1 MLHGYGS
8 SGAQHERYFRLAA
21 AADERGMLYAHPDG
35 TRDSYRER
43 FWNATDACC
52 DFEVRGT
59 ADAAYLA
66 GIVAE
71 IAATVSVDSGRI
83 FFVGH
88 SNGGFMSHAMACS
101 HAGLVAGIVSFA
113 GMAPADPD
121 DCPASE
127 PVAVLQIHGD
137 ADDVVTYEG
146 GQLEPSTVDAPGEEP
161 LAPYPSV
168 DETAALWLELNGCSG
183 LVRSATRLDVAARRD
198 GPPGPAEAV
207 VRQSTDCQTGGHVET
222 WTVPHGGHAFEFS
235 PTFQELVLDFLLA
248 HPRP

>member
-1 MLHGYGS
+1 
-8 SGAQHERYFRLAA
+8 
-21 AADERGMLYAHPDG
+21 
-35 TRDSYRER
+35 
-43 FWNATDACC
+43 
-52 DFEVRGT
+52 
-59 ADAAYLA
+59 
-66 GIVAE
+66 
-71 IAATVSVDSGRI
+71 
-83 FFVGH
+83 
-88 SNGGFMSHAMACS
+88 
-101 HAGLVAGIVSFA
+101 
-113 GMAPADPD
+113 
-121 DCPASE
+121 
-127 PVAVLQIHGD
+127 
-137 ADDVVTYEG
+137 
-146 GQLEPSTVDAPGEEP
+146 